1 MEDKDHS
8 KSLQAYETSAYKR
21 IWCEANQED
30 KTGVENCRAFFFSA
44 GEYDSKEL
52 EDGSF
57 DLAWYRRKV
66 I

>member
-30 KTGVENCRAFFFSA
+30 KTGVENCQAFFSLV
-44 GEYDSKEL
+44 L
-52 EDGSF
+52 ESMIVKS
-57 DLAWYRRKV
+57 LRMV
-66 I
+66 VSI